1 MEINLLLRIGKLFLF
16 IRREIP
22 MTSLRGKKVIS
33 SRKTVGIKIMIRVI
47 RIDNLMWWM
56 IIQGNLGLLP
66 FLLAHILFLLLTN
79 PPRMAIIL
87 EVDKQESKP

>member
-1 MEINLLLRIGKLFLF
+1 
-16 IRREIP
+16 